1 MRKEKP
7 LVSIVVPCYN
17 HAEFVKETIQS
28 VIDQD
33 YENIELI
40 IIDDGSKDN
49 SVEVIEEMVP
59 ACHKRFKRFEFRHRP
74 NRGLCATLNEALE
87 WCTGEY
93 LSCIASDDIMMPYK
107 TSVQVEYLLENPAS
121 IGVFGRVEL
130 LNTQTGMKA
139 MAIKVIRKVVKYNFD
154 DILLHKHRLPAPTQ
168 MLRLESV
175 KRIGGYREDLL
186 IEDWSMWLFLTE
198 RGGTLDYLNQLLA
211 VYRSHDDNFSKK
223 HDLMHQGRMQMLDLF
238 AENKKYKAA
247 VAMAILVHAHGVQT
261 VSKKKSLEWV
271 TKAIVN
277 YPFSIFSRSFL
288 WFFIKLF
295 RFK

>member
-7 LVSIVVPCYN
+7 LVSVVIPCYN
-17 HAEFVKETIQS
+17 HAKFVKETIQS
-28 VIDQD
+28 IIDQD

-154 DILLHKHRLPAPTQ
+154 DILLHKHRLPA
-168 MLRLESV
+168 
-175 KRIGGYREDLL
+175 
-186 IEDWSMWLFLTE
+186 
-198 RGGTLDYLNQLLA
+198 
-211 VYRSHDDNFSKK
+211 
-223 HDLMHQGRMQMLDLF
+223 
-238 AENKKYKAA
+238 
-247 VAMAILVHAHGVQT
+247 
-261 VSKKKSLEWV
+261 
-271 TKAIVN
+271 
-277 YPFSIFSRSFL
+277 
-288 WFFIKLF
+288 
-295 RFK
+295 